1 MWLTAP
7 QFLQRTKWWGAGKV
21 GVTQTFPKFM
31 DSNKTKEILQA
42 RKAPAPISGQPS
54 VSVTAPPCGQV
65 HSWGDDRKN
74 GAMEQRMLVPAESN
88 QSALLEPVNFR
99 PKISG

>member
-7 QFLQRTKWWGAGKV
+7 QFLQRTKWWVAGKV
-21 GVTQTFPKFM
+21 SVTQTFPKFM

-42 RKAPAPISGQPS
+42 RKAPVPISGHPS
-54 VSVTAPPCGQV
+54 ISITVPSYGQV

-74 GAMEQRMLVPAESN
+74 GAME
-88 QSALLEPVNFR
+88 
-99 PKISG
+99 

>member
-1 MWLTAP
+1 M
-7 QFLQRTKWWGAGKV
+7 

-42 RKAPAPISGQPS
+42 RKAPVPISGHPS
-54 VSVTAPPCGQV
+54 ISVIVPSYGQL

-74 GAMEQRMLVPAESN
+74 GAMEQRMFIPAEFN